1 MGASGATGRGAVAV
15 EARRREKESLLSAV
29 TVEDLHT
36 EEKTH
41 PDVSM
46 VVVDG

>member
-1 MGASGATGRGAVAV
+1 MGASGAACKVAVAV
-15 EARRREKESLLSAV
+15 EAGRRSKNGLLSAV
-29 TVEDLHT
+29 DDLHT
-36 EEKTH
+36 ERTH